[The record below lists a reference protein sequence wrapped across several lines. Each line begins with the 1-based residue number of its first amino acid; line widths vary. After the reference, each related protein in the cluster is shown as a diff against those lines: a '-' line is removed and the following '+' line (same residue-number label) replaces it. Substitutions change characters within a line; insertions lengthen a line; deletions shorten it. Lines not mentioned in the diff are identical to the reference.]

1 MKTAHDLVVE
11 AKTRIREVP
20 IADAETAIREA
31 DVLIDVREGDEYHA
45 AHIPGAVNI
54 PRGVLEFKLSGM
66 PEFDSR
72 DLAIVLYCKTGGR
85 AALAAAAL
93 REMGYLQVRS
103 IEGGFD
109 AWCAAG
115 QPQTTPSL
123 PDFS

>member
-1 MKTAHDLVVE
+1 MKPAHDLVVE
-11 AKTRIREVP
+11 ARTRIREVP
-20 IADAETAIREA
+20 IADAETAIRES

-45 AHIPGAVNI
+45 AHVPGAVNI

-93 REMGYLQVRS
+93 REMGYLQVR
-103 IEGGFD
+103 
-109 AWCAAG
+109 
-115 QPQTTPSL
+115 
-123 PDFS
+123 